1 MAEGELFNS
10 GIDKRYASRANMI
23 ISILF
28 VIGAV
33 AFVGC
38 ASNSAA
44 KKVDAKT
51 IDWKQKIGTY
61 SYDQALADLGKPAVV
76 TESAD
81 GKTAE
86 WVLKKSPRMSLG
98 FGVGGGSYGSGSG
111 VGVGVGT
118 ETPLPAHG
126 ENLRL
131 TFNAFG
137 KLKEWTK
144 LKY

>member
-1 MAEGELFNS
+1 MAKRELINS
-10 GIDKRYASRANMI
+10 GTDKRYVRRANMI
-23 ISILF
+23 LGILF
-28 VIGAV
+28 VIGTVSFA
-33 AFVGC
+33 GC
-38 ASNSAA
+38 ASNSAT
-44 KKVDAKT
+44 KKVDPKT
-51 IDWKQKIGTY
+51 IDWKQKVGTY

-98 FGVGGGSYGSGSG
+98 FGVGGGSFGSGSG
-111 VGVGVGT
+111 VGVGVGA

-131 TFNAFG
+131 TFDASG

-144 LKY
+144 FKY